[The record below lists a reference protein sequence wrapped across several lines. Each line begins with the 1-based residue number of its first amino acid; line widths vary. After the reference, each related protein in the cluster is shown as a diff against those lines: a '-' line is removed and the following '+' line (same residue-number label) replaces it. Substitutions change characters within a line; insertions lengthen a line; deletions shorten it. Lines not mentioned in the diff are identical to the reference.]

1 MAMFGQKKS
10 RPGEGVD
17 LALAYL
23 EEAQRLRLTLT
34 VLAPKGREAP
44 ALLSAVTEDR
54 VALALQ
60 GPLVAERGDTLG
72 LLLHM
77 DGLRLKVSTTL
88 VELKPGTAVL
98 EPPAG
103 IALAERRR
111 KPRAR
116 LSAREGATATALT
129 GLFDGIG
136 VMGPIENLSEGGL
149 RMRVERAMDVKT
161 QRRMHPGTS
170 LLAVKQPLM
179 LVKLAKL
186 PKCPTLELTG
196 TVAYL
201 EADREGLCVGITFEP
216 GKESLLGP
224 VRQLVASRASSI
236 PSSVPPK
243 TRRSLEEPSQAEP
256 ESSRSIE
263 LAAPR
268 PEPQPLPEP
277 HPLPEP
283 QPVPIPAAPPEP
295 PAPAPAPPAPVAE
308 GSDRSHALLRVK
320 KRSRAL
326 VLAMHPGP
334 DQDQLAAF
342 LAEDG
347 YGRILA
353 VSTLTDLLEALD
365 EAGGVHLLF
374 IDGGVAELAGL
385 ELASLIHHR
394 FEGAPPPMVL
404 AEDHVDTDLVL
415 ASREAGITHILVK
428 PYAPD
433 ADLAHL
439 IEAQLGLA

>member
-10 RPGEGVD
+10 RPGEGVE

-23 EEAQRLRLTLT
+23 EEAQRLRLALT
-34 VLAPKGREAP
+34 VLAPKGREAS
-44 ALLSAVTEDR
+44 ALLSAITDERVT
-54 VALALQ
+54 LALQ

-72 LLLHM
+72 LLLHL

-88 VELKPGTAVL
+88 VELKAGSAVL
-98 EPPAG
+98 EAPAG
-103 IALAERRR
+103 IALAERRK

-116 LSAREGATATALT
+116 LNAREGATVTALT

-186 PKCPTLELTG
+186 PKCPTIEVTG

-201 EADREGLCVGITFEP
+201 QADRDGLCIGIAFEP

-236 PSSVPPK
+236 PSTVPPK
-243 TRRSLEEPSQAEP
+243 TRRSLEEPSQPEP
-256 ESSRSIE
+256 ESPRSIE

-268 PEPQPLPEP
+268 PEPQPAPEP
-277 HPLPEP
+277 RPT
-283 QPVPIPAAPPEP
+283 PIPAALPPPEPAAPEP
-295 PAPAPAPPAPVAE
+295 PAPAPAAE
-308 GSDRSHALLRVK
+308 GPDRSHALLRVK

-334 DQDQLAAF
+334 GQDQLATF
-342 LAEDG
+342 LTEEG

-353 VSTLTDLLEALD
+353 VATLSDLLEALD
-365 EAGGVHLLF
+365 EAGGVHLVF
-374 IDGGVAELAGL
+374 IDGGVAELEGL

-394 FEGAPPPMVL
+394 YEGDPPPIVL

-415 ASREAGITHILVK
+415 ESREAGVSHILVK
-428 PYAPD
+428 PYTPD

-439 IEAQLGLA
+439 FEAQLGLA

>member
-10 RPGEGVD
+10 RPGEGVE

-44 ALLSAVTEDR
+44 ALLNAVTEDR

-60 GPLVAERGDTLG
+60 GPLVAERGDPLG

-77 DGLRLKVSTTL
+77 DGLRLKVSTIL

-98 EPPAG
+98 EPPTG

-116 LSAREGATATALT
+116 LSAREGATVTALT

-201 EADREGLCVGITFEP
+201 EADREGLCIGITFEP

-243 TRRSLEEPSQAEP
+243 TRRTLEEPSQAEP

-268 PEPQPLPEP
+268 PEPLPV
-277 HPLPEP
+277 PEP
-283 QPVPIPAAPPEP
+283 QPVPVPAALPVPSAPEP
-295 PAPAPAPPAPVAE
+295 PAPAPAAE

-334 DQDQLAAF
+334 VQDQLAAF

-353 VSTLTDLLEALD
+353 VSTLSDLLEALD
-365 EAGGVHLLF
+365 EASGVHLVF

-415 ASREAGITHILVK
+415 ASREAGVTHILVK

-439 IEAQLGLA
+439 IETQLGLA

>member
-1 MAMFGQKKS
+1 
-10 RPGEGVD
+10 
-17 LALAYL
+17 
-23 EEAQRLRLTLT
+23 
-34 VLAPKGREAP
+34 
-44 ALLSAVTEDR
+44 
-54 VALALQ
+54 
-60 GPLVAERGDTLG
+60 
-72 LLLHM
+72 
-77 DGLRLKVSTTL
+77 
-88 VELKPGTAVL
+88 
-98 EPPAG
+98 
-103 IALAERRR
+103 
-111 KPRAR
+111 
-116 LSAREGATATALT
+116 
-129 GLFDGIG
+129 
-136 VMGPIENLSEGGL
+136 
-149 RMRVERAMDVKT
+149 MDVKT

-196 TVAYL
+196 SVAYL
-201 EADREGLCVGITFEP
+201 EADREGLCIGITFEP

-256 ESSRSIE
+256 ESSRGIE

-268 PEPQPLPEP
+268 PEPLPV
-277 HPLPEP
+277 PEP
-283 QPVPIPAAPPEP
+283 QPVPVPAALPEP

-334 DQDQLAAF
+334 VQDQLAAF

-353 VSTLTDLLEALD
+353 VSTLSDLLEALD
-365 EAGGVHLLF
+365 EASGVHLVF

-415 ASREAGITHILVK
+415 ASREAGVTHILVK

>member
-1 MAMFGQKKS
+1 MAIFGQKKS
-10 RPGEGVD
+10 RPGEGVE

-23 EEAQRLRLTLT
+23 EEAQRLRLALT

-44 ALLSAVTEDR
+44 ALLSAITDERVT
-54 VALALQ
+54 LALQ

-88 VELKPGTAVL
+88 VELKAGTAVL
-98 EPPAG
+98 EAPAG
-103 IALAERRR
+103 IALAERRK

-116 LSAREGATATALT
+116 LNAREGATVTALT

-136 VMGPIENLSEGGL
+136 VSGPLENISEGGL

-161 QRRMHPGTS
+161 QRRMPLGSS
-170 LLAVKQPLM
+170 LLPVGQSLM

-186 PKCPTLELTG
+186 PKCPILELTG
-196 TVAYL
+196 AVAYL
-201 EADREGLCVGITFEP
+201 EADRYGLCIGITFEP
-216 GKESLLGP
+216 GKESLLSP

-236 PSSVPPK
+236 PSTVPPK
-243 TRRSLEEPSQAEP
+243 TRRSIEEPSPAEH
-256 ESSRSIE
+256 ESPRGIE
-263 LAAPR
+263 LATPR
-268 PEPQPLPEP
+268 PEPQPAPEP
-277 HPLPEP
+277 RPTPTPAALPPPEP
-283 QPVPIPAAPPEP
+283 AAPEP
-295 PAPAPAPPAPVAE
+295 PAPAPAAE

-334 DQDQLAAF
+334 GQDQLATF
-342 LAEDG
+342 LAEEG

-353 VSTLTDLLEALD
+353 VSTLSDLLEALD
-365 EAGGVHLLF
+365 EAGGVHLVF
-374 IDGGVAELAGL
+374 IDGGVAELEGL

-394 FEGAPPPMVL
+394 YEGAPPPIVL

-415 ASREAGITHILVK
+415 ESREAGVSHILVK
-428 PYAPD
+428 PYEPD

-439 IEAQLGLA
+439 FEAQLGLA

>member
-10 RPGEGVD
+10 RPGEGSE

-34 VLAPKGREAP
+34 VMAPKGREAP
-44 ALLSAVTEDR
+44 AILSAVTDDR
-54 VALALQ
+54 VTLALQ
-60 GPLVAERGDTLG
+60 GPLSAERGDALG

-88 VELKPGTAVL
+88 VELRPGTAVL
-98 EPPAG
+98 EPPDG
-103 IALAERRR
+103 IALVERRR

-116 LSAREGATATALT
+116 LNAREGATVTALT

-136 VMGPIENLSEGGL
+136 VMGPIENISEAGL

-186 PKCPTLELTG
+186 PKCPTIEVTG

-201 EADREGLCVGITFEP
+201 EADREGLCIGITFEP
-216 GKESLLGP
+216 GKEALLGP

-236 PSSVPPK
+236 PSTVPPK
-243 TRRSLEEPSQAEP
+243 TRRSLEEPSPAEP
-256 ESSRSIE
+256 EPPRSIE

-268 PEPQPLPEP
+268 PEPPPAP
-277 HPLPEP
+277 DNRPA
-283 QPVPIPAAPPEP
+283 PVPAAPPAPEP
-295 PAPAPAPPAPVAE
+295 AVPEPSAPAPAPE
-308 GSDRSHALLRVK
+308 GFDRSHALLRVK
-320 KRSRAL
+320 KRSRTL

-334 DQDQLAAF
+334 GQDQLAAF

-353 VSTLTDLLEALD
+353 VSTLSDLLEALD
-365 EAGGVHLLF
+365 ETGGVHLMF
-374 IDGGVAELAGL
+374 IDGGVAELEGL

-394 FEGAPPPMVL
+394 YEGDPPPIVL

-415 ASREAGITHILVK
+415 ESREAGVTHILVK
-428 PYAPD
+428 PYTPD
-433 ADLAHL
+433 ADLARL
-439 IEAQLGLA
+439 LEAQLGLA

>member
-1 MAMFGQKKS
+1 M
-10 RPGEGVD
+10 E

-34 VLAPKGREAP
+34 VQAPKGREAP

-54 VALALQ
+54 VTLALQ

-98 EPPAG
+98 APPTG

-196 TVAYL
+196 SVAYL
-201 EADREGLCVGITFEP
+201 EADREGLCIGITFEP

-243 TRRSLEEPSQAEP
+243 TRRTLEEPSQAEP

-268 PEPQPLPEP
+268 PEPLPVP
-277 HPLPEP
+277 QP
-283 QPVPIPAAPPEP
+283 QPVPIPAPPPESAAPEP
-295 PAPAPAPPAPVAE
+295 PAPAPAAE

-326 VLAMHPGP
+326 VLAMHPGQV
-334 DQDQLAAF
+334 QDQLAAF

-353 VSTLTDLLEALD
+353 VATLSDLLEALD
-365 EAGGVHLLF
+365 EAGGVHLVF
-374 IDGGVAELAGL
+374 IDGGVAELEGL

-394 FEGAPPPMVL
+394 FEGAPPPIVL

-415 ASREAGITHILVK
+415 ASREAGVTHILVK

-433 ADLAHL
+433 ADLARL

>member
-10 RPGEGVD
+10 RPGEGVE

-54 VALALQ
+54 VTLALQ
-60 GPLVAERGDTLG
+60 GPLVAERGDPLG

-116 LSAREGATATALT
+116 LSAREGATVTALT

-196 TVAYL
+196 SVAYL
-201 EADREGLCVGITFEP
+201 EADREGLCIGITFEP

-256 ESSRSIE
+256 ESSRGIE

-268 PEPQPLPEP
+268 PEPLPV
-277 HPLPEP
+277 PEP
-283 QPVPIPAAPPEP
+283 QPVPVPAALPEP

-334 DQDQLAAF
+334 VQDQLAAF

-353 VSTLTDLLEALD
+353 VSTLSDLLEALD
-365 EAGGVHLLF
+365 EASGVHLVF

-415 ASREAGITHILVK
+415 ASREAGVTHILVK

-439 IEAQLGLA
+439 IETQLGLA

>member
-10 RPGEGVD
+10 RPGEGVE

-54 VALALQ
+54 VTLALP

-77 DGLRLKVSTTL
+77 DGLRLKVSATL

-116 LSAREGATATALT
+116 LSAREGATVTALT

-196 TVAYL
+196 SVAYL
-201 EADREGLCVGITFEP
+201 EADREGLCIGITFEP

-243 TRRSLEEPSQAEP
+243 TRRTLEEPSQAEP

-268 PEPQPLPEP
+268 PEPLPV
-277 HPLPEP
+277 PEP
-283 QPVPIPAAPPEP
+283 QPVPVPAALPVPSAPEP
-295 PAPAPAPPAPVAE
+295 PAPAPAAE

-334 DQDQLAAF
+334 VQDQLAAF
-342 LAEDG
+342 LAGDG

-353 VSTLTDLLEALD
+353 VSTLSDLLEALD
-365 EAGGVHLLF
+365 EAGGVHLVF

-415 ASREAGITHILVK
+415 ASREAGVTHILVK